1 MPWPYGLGFNHWA
14 YIMKML
20 VNIINKNDQKAI
32 KETYPSQEK
41 MVYFQEENLFV
52 LCGTDTL

>member
-1 MPWPYGLGFNHWA
+1 
-14 YIMKML
+14 MKML

-41 MVYFQEENLFV
+41 MVYFQVERTYLFFV
-52 LCGTDTL
+52 VQILCN